1 MCWKG
6 VTISVMAKAISII
19 FTIILLPTFFVCLFL
34 ISLKFT
40 IFNPGFIKNELKSHN
55 AYTVIHNNF
64 SEIGTSIIG
73 GDGKDAN
80 GAPVAGA
87 ENANP
92 FSQADT
98 IAFAQNVLTPQLM
111 QKETES
117 FIDSVWPWLFSGKK
131 LAPVATGDLK
141 DNIYNGIMAQFRAK
155 YSALPVCS
163 YPGQFTMNLGT
174 CRIAGVSFD
183 DLVKQAQMQ
192 KFGNTTMP
200 LFAVNSISDNFNISQ
215 AASNNPKLGNSF
227 QNLSG
232 AQSWL
237 SPITK
242 NFYFIPAVLLI
253 ILLLL
258 ARLFAGAWKKTP
270 MIFGI
275 YLIIITGLFYLIS
288 FLETKFGF
296 SWLINFADSK
306 ITALPNIKTQLVIP
320 MVRDIAAKVERMNL
334 EIMIIAIIIGII
346 LISGNVVLK
355 KFFEKKANDIGK
367 PALTETTN
375 SKKE

>member
-1 MCWKG
+1 
-6 VTISVMAKAISII
+6 MAKAISII

-55 AYTVIHNNF
+55 TYTIIHNNF

-73 GDGKDAN
+73 GGEKDTS
-80 GAPVAGA
+80 GAPAA
-87 ENANP
+87 QSENANP

-183 DLVKQAQMQ
+183 DLVKQVQMQ
-192 KFGNTTMP
+192 KFGNTATP
-200 LFAVNSISDNFNISQ
+200 LFAVNNIPDNFDTSQ
-215 AASNNPKLGNSF
+215 VTPNNPKPNNNF
-227 QNLSG
+227 QNISG
-232 AQSWL
+232 IQSWL
-237 SPITK
+237 APITK
-242 NFYFIPAVLLI
+242 NFYFLPAILFI
-253 ILLLL
+253 ILVLL

-306 ITALPNIKTQLVIP
+306 ITALPNIKSQLVIP
-320 MVRDIAAKVERMNL
+320 MARDIAAKVERMNL
-334 EIMIIAIIIGII
+334 EITTTAIIIGII
-346 LISGNVVLK
+346 LILANILFK
-355 KFFEKKANDIGK
+355 KF
-367 PALTETTN
+367 LTRKSLGVDKSVAHE
-375 SKKE
+375 SLK